1 MIRHVGKGFVH
12 EALSLFIDEDEVA
25 LLGLARDG
33 GLEFVVARKEMKSDH
48 PGVVGFGSARL
59 QGHAKAVPGVA
70 LRGDGTFG
78 RDREDGK
85 AFGHHFH
92 VVRKAARREHDGL
105 GVQRF
110 DALGRLHLDGR
121 NLSVLHPD
129 VDDLILLADVESDG
143 IGLLEQY
150 AQNFGTDGRAVA
162 GTVTAGD
169 RLTAAAPL
177 AEAEVGAEIE
187 EPFFRIL
194 GVFRKH
200 LEKRRIV
207 EVVTALHRVP
217 EEDFRTVVRDARGQ
231 LLLGAGRIHAARGE
245 VGVAAEI
252 GLLFEHHGL
261 GTRFLGHNARRQ
273 TGAARADDD
282 HVEAFGLHA
291 EGQGRDD
298 RAGGEFPLHAHE
310 RSPFLVF

>member
-1 MIRHVGKGFVH
+1 MDLNLFDVGKARAELRREFEALALGAGMIRRG
-12 EALSLFIDEDEVA
+12 EALQFGTILRHHVEV
-25 LLGLARDG
+25 RT
-33 GLEFVVARKEMKSDH
+33 E
-48 PGVVGFGSARL
+48 
-59 QGHAKAVPGVA
+59 
-70 LRGDGTFG
+70 
-78 RDREDGK
+78 
-85 AFGHHFH
+85 
-92 VVRKAARREHDGL
+92 AARREHDGL

-162 GTVTAGD
+162 GTVTARD

-177 AEAEVGAEIE
+177 AEAKVGAEIKQ
-187 EPFFRIL
+187 PFLGIL

-217 EEDFRTVVRDARGQ
+217 EEDFRTVVRNARRQ
-231 LLLGAGRIHAARGE
+231 LLLRAGRVHAARSKI
-245 VGVAAEI
+245 GVAAEI
-252 GLLFEHHGL
+252 RLLFEHHGL
-261 GTRFLGHNARRQ
+261 GARLLGHDARRQ
-273 TGAARADDD
+273 AGTARADDD
-282 HVEAFGLHA
+282 HVKTLGLNA
-291 EGQGRDD
+291 ESQSRDR
-298 RAGGEFPLHAHE
+298 RADGKLPLKIHDFP
-310 RSPFLVF
+310 PI